1 MKYYLSSYLLSK
13 INLLFF
19 SLNPNFLGVAMTR
32 TKNSYIFVTYV
43 PCWLFFTVK
52 VRVYLAKSGITY
64 KVSTVRCTFNKKS
77 DMFYRLQFK
86 SYELYEISSCSK
98 CLHRS
103 NGYNTH
109 RSVIKM
115 VYFLLQQLCEYTNKM
130 VQSCS
135 QINILA

>member
-1 MKYYLSSYLLSK
+1 MNYYLSSYLLSK

-43 PCWLFFTVK
+43 PCWGFFFTVK
-52 VRVYLAKSGITY
+52 VRVYLVKSGITY

-86 SYELYEISSCSK
+86 
-98 CLHRS
+98 
-103 NGYNTH
+103 
-109 RSVIKM
+109 VI
-115 VYFLLQQLCEYTNKM
+115 
-130 VQSCS
+130 
-135 QINILA
+135 

>member
-1 MKYYLSSYLLSK
+1 MNYYLSSYLLSK

-43 PCWLFFTVK
+43 PCWFFFYGKDTRIFSK
-52 VRVYLAKSGITY
+52 VRHYLY
-64 KVSTVRCTFNKKS
+64 
-77 DMFYRLQFK
+77 LQCVVLLTKNQTCFTGYNLK

-135 QINILA
+135 QINILT

>member
-1 MKYYLSSYLLSK
+1 MVC
-13 INLLFF
+13 NDELLFTIVLAF
-19 SLNPNFLGVAMTR
+19 QNKFTFFFIKPELPWCCNDEDEKFVYICYLCSLLV
-32 TKNSYIFVTYV
+32 
-43 PCWLFFTVK
+43 FFTVK
-52 VRVYLAKSGITY
+52 VRVYLPIK
-64 KVSTVRCTFNKKS
+64 C
-77 DMFYRLQFK
+77 LQCVVLLTKNQTCFTGYNLK

-103 NGYNTH
+103 NVYNTH

-135 QINILA
+135 QINILT